1 MGRSSKV
8 ETRACERIER
18 FDGLHVRPEVCSR
31 EARPYGLR
39 DVTPCT
45 EPVVNSLALN
55 RITRNQRLPGGLS
68 GQLGYL
74 LRRIQGQETQTNVD
88 A

>member
-1 MGRSSKV
+1 MGRSSRL

-18 FDGLHVRPEVCSR
+18 FDGLHFRPEECLR

-39 DVTPCT
+39 GVTPCT
-45 EPVVNSLALN
+45 EPVVDSLAL
-55 RITRNQRLPGGLS
+55 TPD
-68 GQLGYL
+68 Y
-74 LRRIQGQETQTNVD
+74 